1 LRPLGPA
8 LGRVL
13 VVLAAYAVFALVV
26 LGGAGFLSRVL
37 VLPALFDRI
46 VTGAVVL
53 GLPLAAVLAWRY
65 PSVGDVAPHAGSA
78 GGE

>member
-1 LRPLGPA
+1 
-8 LGRVL
+8 
-13 VVLAAYAVFALVV
+13 
-26 LGGAGFLSRVL
+26 VL